1 MKTARTKGVT
11 KRRKTGMLTDVLLGN
26 KKQQLQSADHEKKL
40 GKDAISSQDIFYR
53 YKHIM
58 IF

>member
-1 MKTARTKGVT
+1 MKTARTQGVT

-26 KKQQLQSADHEKKL
+26 KKQQLQLQTMKKL
-40 GKDAISSQDIFYR
+40 GKDAISNKDIFYR